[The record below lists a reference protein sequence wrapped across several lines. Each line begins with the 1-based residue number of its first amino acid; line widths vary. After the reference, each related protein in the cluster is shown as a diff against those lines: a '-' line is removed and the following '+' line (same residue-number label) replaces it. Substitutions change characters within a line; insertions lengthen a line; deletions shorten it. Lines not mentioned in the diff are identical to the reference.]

1 MERTGLQHYVS
12 YVMDSDSLSRL
23 RPKSLSQSMGQ
34 DPELCLYSGIHL
46 DIRLQTPSP
55 ELGSPR
61 RGGVCKLGSSYAGS
75 GSRFS
80 ILDKKFSEAFRRF
93 HLLASA
99 TRAGSGLQYLSRE
112 VADTQPSGPSDY
124 WSTHLSS
131 GTTTTVP
138 HVEFINPL
146 CDGSSWFHISC

>member
-1 MERTGLQHYVS
+1 MKQWSVEQAVHLYPLCVSTGTGLLENDPAED
-12 YVMDSDSLSRL
+12 MRL
-23 RPKSLSQSMGQ
+23 LEEGPKSLSQSMGL

-46 DIRLQTPSP
+46 DIRLQIPSP

-75 GSRFS
+75 GSRIS

-99 TRAGSGLQYLSRE
+99 T
-112 VADTQPSGPSDY
+112 
-124 WSTHLSS
+124 
-131 GTTTTVP
+131 
-138 HVEFINPL
+138 
-146 CDGSSWFHISC
+146 

>member
-1 MERTGLQHYVS
+1 M
-12 YVMDSDSLSRL
+12 RL
-23 RPKSLSQSMGQ
+23 LEEGPKSLSQSMGL

-75 GSRFS
+75 GSRIS
-80 ILDKKFSEAFRRF
+80 ILDKNSQKHSADFTSLRQRPEPAQASNIEVERVRGRR
-93 HLLASA
+93 
-99 TRAGSGLQYLSRE
+99 TPRRAVQ
-112 VADTQPSGPSDY
+112 SDY

-131 GTTTTVP
+131 GTTTMAP
-138 HVEFINPL
+138 HAEFINTF
-146 CDGSSWFHISC
+146 CDGST